1 VTELIDNVLTHF
13 EKVKPKTGGGWLA
26 LCPAHPDHNP
36 SLSIDVGDDG
46 RVLLKCMAGCDT
58 EAILKAAGLTWPDL
72 FPDGQRPQP
81 QIVAT
86 YDYHDANG
94 TLVFQVVRKRP
105 KAFTQRRPNGAGGWI
120 WNLTGVERVLY
131 RLPELLAADPRQ
143 TVFIAEGEK
152 SADAVAGLGLTATT
166 NPQGAG
172 KWRASYNRWLKD
184 RAVVILADNDPEG
197 RKHAQEV
204 AQALDG
210 VASRVTTLEL
220 PNLPAKGDVCDWL
233 ANGGTAAELLRLANE
248 APAWIPDGESTP
260 AVGWTKYL
268 SDAIL
273 AGGHFAQDAGGRLY
287 RYADGVYRA
296 DGKEHVARRILEL
309 LESWAA
315 AKRWSR
321 YRVAEVAEYVRVRA
335 PTLQNRPPMDVLNV
349 KNGLL
354 QVATGEL
361 LPHTPEHLGTI
372 QLPAEYDPDA
382 DCPGWYRFLE
392 DVFPEDCQDLPFE
405 LIAWLMLPNTSIQK
419 AVLLLG
425 GGENGKSRYL
435 QAVKSFLG
443 AVNVAGLSLHK
454 LEAGRFSTARLVG
467 KLANICPDLPSAH
480 LAGTSVFK
488 ALVGGDLIHAE
499 RKYGESFE
507 FENYARLL
515 FSANHPPQSSD
526 SSNAFFRRWLVVPF
540 TRTFKPDDPGYIP
553 ADKLDAMLADPKE
566 LSGVLNRALIALPK
580 VRDVGITEAETMR
593 QAWYEFR
600 EVTDPVEVWLD
611 LNTVEDPEIYVEKG
625 DLLRA
630 YNEDAKVHG
639 RPPMT
644 GTLFSVAVK
653 QWQPHLQDGQ
663 KRVGDDKR
671 PKVWYGIGLKAKEVL
686 ISEI

>member
-1 VTELIDNVLTHF
+1 MTELIENVLTHF

-26 LCPAHPDHNP
+26 LCPAHADRSP
-36 SLSIDVGDDG
+36 SLSIDRGDDG

-58 EAILKAAGLTWPDL
+58 EAVLKAAGLTWSDI

-86 YDYHDANG
+86 YDYRDADG
-94 TLVFQVVRKRP
+94 VLLFQVVRKQP
-105 KAFTQRRPNGAGGWI
+105 KAFTQRRPSGAGGWI
-120 WNLTGVERVLY
+120 WNLEGVERVLY
-131 RLPELLAADPRQ
+131 RLPELLATDPRQ

-172 KWRASYNRWLKD
+172 RWRASYNHWLQD
-184 RAVVILADNDPEG
+184 RPVVILPDNDDEG
-197 RKHAQEV
+197 HKHAQEV

-210 VASRVTTLEL
+210 VASRVAILEL
-220 PNLPAKGDVCDWL
+220 PNLPPKGDVCDWL
-233 ANGGTAAELLRLANE
+233 AGGGTAEELLELASE

-268 SDAIL
+268 ADAIL

-296 DGKEHVARRILEL
+296 DGKEHVARRTLEL
-309 LESWAA
+309 LERWAA

-321 YRVAEVAEYVRVRA
+321 YRVAEVSEYVRVGA
-335 PTLQNRPPMDVLNV
+335 PMLQNRPPMDVLNV

-372 QLPAEYDPDA
+372 QLPIEYDPGA
-382 DCPGWYRFLE
+382 YCTAWYKFLAV
-392 DVFPEDCQDLPFE
+392 VFPEDCQDLPFE
-405 LIAWLMLPNTSIQK
+405 LIAWLMLPDTSIQK

-425 GGENGKSRYL
+425 SGENGKSRFL

-443 AVNVAGLSLHK
+443 RENVAGLSLHK
-454 LEAGRFSTARLVG
+454 LESSQFATARLVG
-467 KLANICPDLPSAH
+467 KLANVCPDLPSEH
-480 LAGTSVFK
+480 LASTSVFK
-488 ALVGGDLIHAE
+488 ALTGGDLIHAE

-507 FENYARLL
+507 FESFARLL

-526 SSNAFFRRWLVVPF
+526 SSDAFFRRWLVVPF
-540 TRTFKPDDPGYIP
+540 ERTFKPEDPGYIP

-580 VRDVGITEAETMR
+580 VQDVGITEAETMR

-611 LNTVEDPEIYVEKG
+611 LNTVEDPEVYVEKG
-625 DLLRA
+625 DLLRV
-630 YNEDAKVHG
+630 YNRDARVEG
-639 RPPMT
+639 RSPMT
-644 GTLFSVAVK
+644 AGLMGKAVK
-653 QWQPHLQDGQ
+653 QWKPRLDDGQ
-663 KRVGDDKR
+663 KRVGERR
-671 PKVWYGIGLKAKEVL
+671 PLVWYGIGLRAKEH
-686 ISEI
+686 EIGEL